1 MLWVRG
7 QKETFCRT
15 LSTLLL
21 SLAVSLSGGGGGMHA
36 AVGAGRCLVGY
47 FFFFYPSASVGGF
60 SAAGTGG
67 GAKGRGLVEVPSSG
81 RKDEPS
87 EKSSSEVESWLV

>member
-1 MLWVRG
+1 MLWVRAEG
-7 QKETFCRT
+7 N
-15 LSTLLL
+15 LLQNTVNTVVEP
-21 SLAVSLSGGGGGMHA
+21 SRVVVRRRRRHA
-36 AVGAGRCLVGY
+36 CGRGRGPLLGRVF

-67 GAKGRGLVEVPSSG
+67 GAKGGGLVEVPSSG